1 MMKIKTEL
9 DKLEEYLI
17 NHRIT
22 YDRIDEDAA
31 HDETG
36 RYLLHYAGHQICV
49 PCMPEDG
56 ECRWDAICQP
66 GSYGYEQG
74 LLEIYG
80 EIVDE
85 EKDGDTVVGYLTEA
99 DVIER
104 IERK

>member
-9 DKLEEYLI
+9 DKLEKYLI
-17 NHRIT
+17 DHRIT
-22 YDRIDEDAA
+22 FERVDEDAEF
-31 HDETG
+31 DKKTG
-36 RYLLHYAGHQICV
+36 LIVKYARHQIFV
-49 PCMPEDG
+49 PE
-56 ECRWDAICQP
+56 EEESRWDAICQP

-85 EKDGDTVVGYLTEA
+85 EKDGDTVVGYLTAA